1 MARLFEIIF
10 CLLIITLISPVLI
23 LISIIIK
30 LDSRGSVFFF
40 SERVGLNKTIF
51 MMPKFRT
58 MKSESP
64 EKATHLI
71 EDPQI
76 FLTPIGGFLRN
87 SSIDEIPQL
96 LCILRGDLT
105 FVGPRPA
112 LFNQSDLIA
121 LRRKSGVS
129 NLVPGITGWAQVNGR
144 DNLSIP
150 DKVVLDIEYLNYQTF
165 WLDIKI
171 IWSKCFIFSYF
182 REPFIF

>member
-1 MARLFEIIF
+1 MKRIMDILLSSILIL
-10 CLLIITLISPVLI
+10 LLILPCLFIAI
-23 LISIIIK
+23 LIKITST
-30 LDSRGSVFFF
+30 GSVIYW
-40 SERVGLNKTIF
+40 SKRVGKNENLF
-51 MMPKFRT
+51 LMPKFRT

-144 DNLSIP
+144 DELSIIE
-150 DKVVLDIEYLNYQTF
+150 KVKYDEEYLDRRSLFFDLY
-165 WLDIKI
+165 I
-171 IWSKCFIFSYF
+171 IWLTFGKVIKRQDISH
-182 REPFIF
+182 